1 MKHYKLLFYFLF
13 IVLIFL
19 LNYCKA
25 EDPCDV
31 ISVSWSGNLNVDCT
45 GGSTTISNA
54 KYTGYGELLSYNFSV
69 TCDNGHIYTGSVTT
83 RYENYRPVSSS
94 LTVNGKRCY

>member
-25 EDPCDV
+25 DPCDV
-31 ISVSWSGNLNVDCT
+31 ISVSSSGNLNVDCK
-45 GGSTTISNA
+45 GGSTTVSNA
-54 KYTGYGELLSYNFSV
+54 KYSGYGELISYNFSV
-69 TCDNGHIYTGSVTT
+69 TCDNGNIYTGYVTV
-83 RYENYRPVSSS
+83 RWESHRAVSSS
-94 LTVNGKRCY
+94 LTVNGKSCN